1 MAGSARTTSKSLY
14 IHVPFCVQ
22 KCAYCAFYSEPS
34 SGDLINRY
42 VAALIR
48 ELNLWRTIFSH
59 ARFSLAAAR
68 HRCSTSPVE
77 QILRV
82 LERLNLLARRNH
94 G

>member
-1 MAGSARTTSKSLY
+1 MAGFATNIVESLY
-14 IHVPFCVQ
+14 IHVPFCAQ

-48 ELNLWRTIFSH
+48 ELELVAHDLQPRTI
-59 ARFSLAAAR
+59 SLAAAR
-68 HRCSTSPVE
+68 HRCSTCASGNKFSAPWS
-77 QILRV
+77 
-82 LERLNLLARRNH
+82 